1 MSAAD
6 APDPIAPQASGDLDS
21 PRRELMI
28 GGGVIAAFFVLFLG
42 WAALAP
48 LDAGAFAPGQVEV
61 SGNRQA
67 VQHREGGVVSAL
79 NVAEGDRV
87 REGQVL
93 VELATG
99 NLQATER
106 GLAAQ
111 VLSLEAQRA
120 RIIAERDGLAGLAR
134 PAAFAELSLEDQAL
148 ADEAF
153 RTQQQQFAARRAS
166 RTTEAGVLRQRIGQ
180 LREQQL
186 GFERQIAANQEQQ
199 RLLAEELEGM
209 RSLAAQGY
217 APENRVRALERT
229 AAALDG
235 ELGSLRAQV
244 ARTAEQIGETE
255 LQISGVSTRLGEEVA
270 DQLKLV
276 EVQINELTPR
286 WLDVRQQIERGQI
299 RSPVDGQVVG
309 LTAFTVGGVI
319 QPGQTLMEVVPES
332 AAQVIVARI
341 NPEDID
347 NVRVG
352 LRTEVRFPSLRDR
365 DPPLV
370 YGEVTRISADT
381 FEDERSG
388 QRHYR
393 AQIVVPPEELERL
406 GRAADDIRAGMPVE
420 VVVLLR
426 QRSALTYLIEPLTRS
441 LWRSGSLQ

>member
-1 MSAAD
+1 MSASD
-6 APDPIAPQASGDLDS
+6 TPNPMTPPASAELDS
-21 PRRELMI
+21 PRWELMI
-28 GGGVIAAFFVLFLG
+28 GGGVIIVFFVLFLG

-79 NVAEGDRV
+79 RVAEGDRV
-87 REGQVL
+87 RREQVL

-99 NLQATER
+99 NLEATER

-120 RIIAERDGLAGLAR
+120 RMIAERDGLTVLAR
-134 PAAFAELSLEDQAL
+134 PAAFADLSPEDQVL
-148 ADEAF
+148 AEEAF
-153 RTQQQQFAARRAS
+153 RTQQQQFSARRSS

-186 GFERQIAANQEQQ
+186 GFERQIAANLEQQ
-199 RLLAEELEGM
+199 RLLGEELDGM
-209 RSLAAQGY
+209 RSLAARGY

-270 DQLKLV
+270 DQLKLA

-341 NPEDID
+341 SPEDID

-365 DPPLV
+365 QPPLV
-370 YGEVTRISADT
+370 FGEVTRISADT

-441 LWRSGSLQ
+441 LWRSGSQQ